1 MIEVLDP
8 SSGVDSDRRVCYNA
22 FMCLYDANGNAFLGG
37 EGLACPGGGGC
48 LFERER
54 CHLGHFLGGNIECLD
69 LVILRLCSKSLWGL
83 TDSTQIWTQHLISTD
98 TRISNLSKEKHSFTS
113 LCPYRF
119 FHHVLSKEMVIEREF
134 KKGAKGESERK
145 KKKVK
150 GVKRREYSLSRE
162 RRGET

>member
-1 MIEVLDP
+1 MPRWV
-8 SSGVDSDRRVCYNA
+8 
-22 FMCLYDANGNAFLGG
+22 
-37 EGLACPGGGGC
+37 GGC

-119 FHHVLSKEMVIEREF
+119 FHHVLSKEMVIEREYE
-134 KKGAKGESERK
+134 KGAKGESERK
-145 KKKVK
+145 KKKCE
-150 GVKRREYSLSRE
+150 RRETTRVFSKSGKTRRNVRRPEPRTSAVEAKPE
-162 RRGET
+162 RLTAAAVVAAVDAVRGRG